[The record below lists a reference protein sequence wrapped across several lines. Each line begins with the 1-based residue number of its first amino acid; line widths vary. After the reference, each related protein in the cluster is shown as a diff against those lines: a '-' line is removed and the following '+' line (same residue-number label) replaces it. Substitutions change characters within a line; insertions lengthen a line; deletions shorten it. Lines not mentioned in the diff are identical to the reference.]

1 MAKIIFA
8 KQFKKIQESIFI
20 YINKKDKKKQY
31 EKLTEII
38 LIFKDAV
45 PSWRTHGPLVNKEFD

>member
-8 KQFKKIQESIFI
+8 KQFEKIQESIFI
-20 YINKKDKKKQY
+20 YINKKEKKKKD

-38 LIFKDAV
+38 PIFKDAV
-45 PSWRTHGPLVNKEFD
+45 PTWRTHGPLVNKEFD